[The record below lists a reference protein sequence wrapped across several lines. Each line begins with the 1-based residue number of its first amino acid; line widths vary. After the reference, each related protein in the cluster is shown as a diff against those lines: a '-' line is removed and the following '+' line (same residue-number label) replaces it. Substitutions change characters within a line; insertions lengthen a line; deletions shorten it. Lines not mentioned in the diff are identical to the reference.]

1 MSANPAV
8 PFDQL
13 AYKRADYETIVNILR
28 RSRLRLRLAPNI
40 SAASQAI
47 QDMQGIMFNYHSQAA
62 LARIRHDR
70 QTDDPFY
77 TAEQDFYDQT
87 DAQVTQLTM
96 LFYTTLLGSHHRKE
110 LEQQFGSLIFRK
122 AMNLREIIKP
132 AAVEDIAE
140 ENRLSS
146 AYMQQMADA
155 LIQLDGRDY
164 TTSQLEP
171 LQESPDRLV
180 RIKAHE
186 AQANWLNQHGEEL
199 DQLFDQL
206 VAVRT
211 RISRKLGY
219 ATFTELG
226 YKRMERFDYKRS
238 QVESLRQSVVRYIV
252 PITRE
257 IRHLQ
262 RRRLN
267 LEHLKYYDLP
277 CLFPSGNPKLI
288 IPPAELPSQTEQALA
303 KITRQ
308 EPSFFK
314 SMIEGGYLDLESR
327 ANKAPGGYCSTV
339 YNAGMPFILM
349 NANGTAQDA
358 ATLLHEAGHAYASQ
372 RSLVD
377 LNLLEYHSP
386 TLETC
391 EIHSTALE
399 YLSYPQMDRF
409 FGVEAENFT
418 LMHMT
423 EALLFIPYGCM
434 VDEFQHIIY
443 DQPKLTPA
451 ERHQVWQN
459 LEKTYMPDLDYADEP
474 FYAKGGAWQ
483 KKMHIYVAPFY
494 YIDYVL
500 AQLVALDLWQ
510 LSRKSP
516 EKAWR
521 RYDKLCSLG
530 GRETFL
536 KLLADAELESPF
548 ESGLIKRL
556 AYAACD
562 FLDL

>member
-13 AYKRADYETIVNILR
+13 IYKRADYETIVNTLR

-40 SAASQAI
+40 GSASQAI
-47 QDMQGIMFNYHSQAA
+47 QDMQGIMRNYHSQAA

-77 TAEQDFYDQT
+77 TAEQDYYDQT
-87 DAQVTQLTM
+87 DAQVTQLTQ
-96 LFYTTLLGSHHRKE
+96 LFYTTMLGSHHRKE

-132 AAVEDIAE
+132 AAVEDLSE

-146 AYMQQMADA
+146 AYMQKMSDA
-155 LIQLDGRDY
+155 LIQLDGHDY
-164 TTSQLEP
+164 TVSQLEP
-171 LQESPDRLV
+171 LQESPDRLI
-180 RIKAHE
+180 RKKAHE
-186 AQANWLNQHGEEL
+186 AQADWLDKQSEEL
-199 DQLFDQL
+199 DQLFEQL
-206 VAVRT
+206 VSVRT

-277 CLFPSGNPKLI
+277 CLFPSGNPTLV
-288 IPPAELPSQTEQALA
+288 IPPEELPLQAELALG

-314 SMIEGGYLDLESR
+314 SMIDGGFLDLESR

-339 YNAGMPFILM
+339 FSAGMPFILM

-358 ATLLHEAGHAYASQ
+358 ATLLHEAGHAYASH
-372 RSLVD
+372 RSLAD

-409 FGVEAENFT
+409 FGVEAENYT
-418 LMHMT
+418 MMHMT

-443 DQPKLTPA
+443 DQPRLTPA
-451 ERHQVWQN
+451 ERHQVWRD
-459 LEKTYMPDLDYADEP
+459 LENTYMPDLDYGQEP
-474 FYAKGGAWQ
+474 FYVKGGAWQ
-483 KKMHIYVAPFY
+483 KKGHIYVAPFY

-516 EKAWR
+516 DKAWR

-536 KLLADAELESPF
+536 KLLAGAELESPF